1 MKIKPNQTFQIPF
14 PLELNS
20 GQKREE
26 RRKKGRGRFKD
37 SRERTRAKGKK
48 EGGGSLAF
56 NHHPGQNVVTG
67 FIVPRPLLTSR
78 NIIASSLGNARV
90 RKAGGVQLGA
100 TAAS

>member
-1 MKIKPNQTFQIPF
+1 M
-14 PLELNS
+14 
-20 GQKREE
+20 
-26 RRKKGRGRFKD
+26 
-37 SRERTRAKGKK
+37 KGKK

-56 NHHPGQNVVTG
+56 NHHPGQSVVTG

-90 RKAGGVQLGA
+90 RKACPGGVQLGA